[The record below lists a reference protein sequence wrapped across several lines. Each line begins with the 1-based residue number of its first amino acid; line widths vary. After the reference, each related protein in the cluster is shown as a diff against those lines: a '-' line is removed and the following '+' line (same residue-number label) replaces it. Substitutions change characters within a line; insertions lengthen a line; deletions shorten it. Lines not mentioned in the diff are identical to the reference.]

1 VGVIIEVSPER
12 PSLRL
17 GRKDGGGRVVDA
29 ALRRLATACIRDA
42 GPALRG
48 RPDSKTAAKAFA
60 LAAVEIMR
68 R

>member
-1 VGVIIEVSPER
+1 MVIEVSPER

-17 GRKDGGGRVVDA
+17 GRKDGGGRVPDA
-29 ALRRLATACIRDA
+29 ALRPLATACIRDV
-42 GPALRG
+42 GFALRG

>member
-1 VGVIIEVSPER
+1 MVIEVSPER

-17 GRKDGGGRVVDA
+17 GRKDGGGLRVDA
-29 ALRRLATACIRDA
+29 PLRPLATGCIQGA
-42 GPALRG
+42 GFALRG